1 MRELGIKKMMKKTL
15 DKPLIRKAIKHL
27 NSSDKVLSALIRKHG
42 PCTITPALDNP
53 FHALTSSIISQQLS
67 AHAAR
72 AIKERLFDLLG
83 AEQFTP
89 QNILKVSSKT
99 FRAAGLSQPKF
110 KYIQRLASAVENG
123 ELDFVSIAKYED
135 EEIISK
141 LIIFSG
147 IGRWTAEMFLIFG
160 LGRPDVLSVND
171 AGLKRGFKIIYKL
184 QQNPSEDE
192 MVSIGESWRPYKSV
206 ASWYLWRVVD

>member
-1 MRELGIKKMMKKTL
+1 MRELGIKKMMKRTL
-15 DKPLIRKAIKHL
+15 DKPLIKKAIKHL
-27 NSSDKVLSALIRKHG
+27 KSSDKVICEVIKKHG

-83 AEQFTP
+83 VEHFTP
-89 QNILKVSSKT
+89 KNILKMSSKT
-99 FRAAGLSQPKF
+99 SRAAGLSQPKF

-123 ELDFVSIAKYED
+123 ELDFESIAKYED

-141 LIIFSG
+141 LITFPG

-171 AGLKRGFKIIYKL
+171 AGLKRGLKISYKL
-184 QQNPSEDE
+184 PESPSEDE
-192 MVSIGESWRPYKSV
+192 MISTGELWRPYRSV

>member
-1 MRELGIKKMMKKTL
+1 MRELGIKKMMKRTL
-15 DKPLIRKAIKHL
+15 DKPLIKKAIKHL

-72 AIKERLFDLLG
+72 AIKGRLFDLLG
-83 AEQFTP
+83 VEHFTP
-89 QNILKVSSKT
+89 KNILKMSSKT
-99 FRAAGLSQPKF
+99 SRAAGLSQPKF
-110 KYIQRLASAVENG
+110 KYIQRLASVVENG
-123 ELDFVSIAKYED
+123 ELDFESIAKYED

-147 IGRWTAEMFLIFG
+147 IGRWTAEMFLIFA

-171 AGLKRGFKIIYKL
+171 AGLKRGFKITYKL

-192 MVSIGESWRPYKSV
+192 MVSIGESWRPYRSV